1 MLGFTVRVSF
11 RQCPWS
17 FLLKTGIELWSR
29 FSFCFVLKFPDWKW
43 HWTWPWLSLCLILTD
58 VLQILL
64 CLNVCHW
71 YIPFGARQ
79 RWRLHVWHL
88 LIIIVTITVCVDEC
102 MYVCA
107 HCMWVC
113 ISVRVSVS
121 HRLLAFCDV
130 DVSVCQ
136 PCAMNKYRTDIT
148 QLYSHCDLIS
158 VICSKHVMYNG
169 SFVNKRLMMAA
180 SLCLYVCAHA

>member
-17 FLLKTGIELWSR
+17 FLLKTGTELWPR
-29 FSFCFVLKFPDWKW
+29 LSFCFVLKFPDWKW
-43 HWTWPWLSLCLILTD
+43 LNLTWLSLYLILTD

-88 LIIIVTITVCVDEC
+88 LIIIVTMTACVDEC
-102 MYVCA
+102 MYLCA

-113 ISVRVSVS
+113 ISVG
-121 HRLLAFCDV
+121 LC
-130 DVSVCQ
+130 
-136 PCAMNKYRTDIT
+136 IT
-148 QLYSHCDLIS
+148 QTISFLWCWCVSISALCHEQISDGYNPAVFTLWSHLRYLFKTC
-158 VICSKHVMYNG
+158 
-169 SFVNKRLMMAA
+169 
-180 SLCLYVCAHA
+180 YV